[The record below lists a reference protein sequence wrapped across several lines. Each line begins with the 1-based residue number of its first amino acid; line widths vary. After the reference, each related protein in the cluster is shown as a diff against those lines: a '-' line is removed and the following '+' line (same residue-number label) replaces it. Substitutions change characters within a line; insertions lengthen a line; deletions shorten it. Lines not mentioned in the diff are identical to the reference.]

1 MGSKDALEPRPNTV
15 LSADVWLAGALSGK
29 HSEDALRSDADQ
41 DVTRVADRAWTPA
54 ITRNAKEMREM
65 TDRER
70 DAAHDRVVEIEPPNL
85 ILRVIWFLLVG
96 WWLTGILSVVAWALN
111 ATIIGLPLGLWI
123 INRLPVA
130 ATLRP
135 ASSRYMVDDGVLRPS
150 VAQHPLL
157 LRAIYFVLIGW
168 WLSGLWMVV
177 AYALL
182 LTIVGMPAAFWMYGR
197 IGAVTTLYRT

>member
-1 MGSKDALEPRPNTV
+1 MLAKDN
-15 LSADVWLAGALSGK
+15 SAMSV
-29 HSEDALRSDADQ
+29 
-41 DVTRVADRAWTPA
+41 
-54 ITRNAKEMREM
+54 
-65 TDRER
+65 RER
-70 DAAHDRVVEIEPPNL
+70 SNSPDQFMEVEPPNL

-96 WWLTGILSVVAWALN
+96 WWLTGILSVAAWALT

-123 INRLPVA
+123 INRLPLA

-135 ASSRYMVDDGVLRPS
+135 PSSQYRLEDGILRTG
-150 VAQHPLL
+150 VEQHPFI

-168 WLSGLWMVV
+168 WLSGLWIAV

-182 LTIVGMPAAFWMYGR
+182 LTVVGMPAAFWMYGR

>member
-1 MGSKDALEPRPNTV
+1 LKDT
-15 LSADVWLAGALSGK
+15 
-29 HSEDALRSDADQ
+29 SDMA
-41 DVTRVADRAWTPA
+41 
-54 ITRNAKEMREM
+54 E
-65 TDRER
+65 RER
-70 DAAHDRVVEIEPPNL
+70 YAFEEQIVEVEPPHL

-96 WWLTGILSVVAWALN
+96 WWLTGVLSVVAWALN

-123 INRLPVA
+123 INRLPLA

-135 ASSRYMVDDGVLRPS
+135 PSSRYRVDDGTLRPA
-150 VAQHPLL
+150 VAQHPFL

-168 WLSGLWMVV
+168 WLSGLWMAV

-182 LTIVGMPAAFWMYGR
+182 LTIVGMPVAFWMYGR